1 MHNLPGYCSVLHSA
15 TCRVCVC
22 KMAQVQCPFA
32 WLVQHMACLLIEHSS
47 LLPVMSDHCGLIK
60 HALHDHS
67 VCPGVV

>member
-1 MHNLPGYCSVLHSA
+1 
-15 TCRVCVC
+15 
-22 KMAQVQCPFA
+22 
-32 WLVQHMACLLIEHSS
+32 MACLLIEHSS